1 MVLYSKDNEKK
12 TNTFASRPNLITIHK
27 KWEGCLLKLNE
38 VMANLDEDW
47 DDKIILKNS
56 FKTNFYKDQNSNI

>member
-1 MVLYSKDNEKK
+1 MKK
-12 TNTFASRPNLITIHK
+12 NTNTFASRPNLITIHK

-47 DDKIILKNS
+47 DDKIILNKS
-56 FKTNFYKDQNSNI
+56 QSNFINRRFDA